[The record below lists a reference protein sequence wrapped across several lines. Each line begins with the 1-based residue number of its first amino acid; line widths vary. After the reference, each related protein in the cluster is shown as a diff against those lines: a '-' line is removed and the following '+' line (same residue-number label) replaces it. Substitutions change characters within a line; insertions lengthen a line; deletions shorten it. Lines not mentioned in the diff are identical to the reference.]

1 MATAT
6 IYASAGDGHI
16 SNVQSPRATWSDC
29 VNGTGT
35 TKGAV
40 GSATTSFL
48 VYGDVGTQFGDPT
61 YYNYRSFLPFDLSSL
76 SGATITAA
84 TLNIYISAK
93 DIQGA
98 FGSSIYVSTCGQASL
113 TALATTDYNLSM
125 GSTSL
130 TTTNP
135 ACSGLSTSA
144 YLSLTLNSSGL
155 AALTPGG
162 SAKLCVR
169 NSIDFTAASPPAYD
183 VFSPIYDSVTFQTS
197 EGTNKPYL
205 DITYTLPSGGAPL
218 LRRDTRLIP
227 FYSFPD

>member
-1 MATAT
+1 MASAT

-16 SNVQSPRATWSDC
+16 ANYQARGTWANVVS
-29 VNGTGT
+29 GTGT
-35 TKGAV
+35 TKTV
-40 GSATTSFL
+40 SYVATTGLL
-48 VYGDVGTQFGDPT
+48 VYGDVGTTYADPT
-61 YYNYRSFLPFDLSSL
+61 DYNYRAFLPFDLSSL

-84 TLNIYISAK
+84 TLNVYISAK

-98 FGSSIYVSTCGQASL
+98 FGSSIYVVTCGQASL

-125 GSTSL
+125 GTTSL

-135 ACSGLSTSA
+135 TCSGLTTSA
-144 YLSLTLNSSGL
+144 YLSLTLNASGL

-169 NSIDFTAASPPAYD
+169 NSVDFNGSAPVAYG
-183 VFSPIYDSVTFQTS
+183 FTSNYDSVTFQTS